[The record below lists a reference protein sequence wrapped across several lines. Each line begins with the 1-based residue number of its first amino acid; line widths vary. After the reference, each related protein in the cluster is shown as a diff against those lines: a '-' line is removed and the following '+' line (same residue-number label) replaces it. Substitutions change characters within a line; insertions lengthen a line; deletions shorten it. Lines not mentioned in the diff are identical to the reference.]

1 MLCCPQAEKRR
12 ETILVG
18 LNKTRDALSIS
29 EDKIK
34 QLQLEAQRTNM
45 DLVAKTS
52 ELAAAVAVAARHRHP
67 AAASTVASAPRLPI
81 SCVDCHSHGVDGITL
96 LRPPQVRK
104 PRLASF

>member
-1 MLCCPQAEKRR
+1 MPCCLQAEKRR

-52 ELAAAVAVAARHRHP
+52 ESLLPTAACL
-67 AAASTVASAPRLPI
+67 S
-81 SCVDCHSHGVDGITL
+81 L
-96 LRPPQVRK
+96 LYET
-104 PRLASF
+104 AI

>member
-1 MLCCPQAEKRR
+1 VAVPAQLANFVPQWAAHADLLAVTLLTLCCLQAEKRR

-52 ELAAAVAVAARHRHP
+52 ELAAA
-67 AAASTVASAPRLPI
+67 AAAMAQRHQYP
-81 SCVDCHSHGVDGITL
+81 GW
-96 LRPPQVRK
+96 
-104 PRLASF
+104 